1 MQNWS
6 MTLPSFQQLGMT
18 SNSSVKAKCIVK
30 SELSIRSSK
39 KLFSKPKSRCSEN
52 GVMVLFFFSLL
63 GKRERE
69 WGVRFCQVPV
79 YLLDCD
85 PKKDAQFA
93 CQLLC
98 HSISV
103 MPPLHYFCKE
113 RLRGPW
119 SKRQAIILMKHVFSI
134 SKSHMQEGF
143 ESTITPCTS
152 EGEGANW

>member
-18 SNSSVKAKCIVK
+18 SNSSVKANCIVNLNCPLDPWK
-30 SELSIRSSK
+30 SS
-39 KLFSKPKSRCSEN
+39 FPNPKVDAVKMEWWCY
-52 GVMVLFFFSLL
+52 FFFSLL

-69 WGVRFCQVPV
+69 WGVRFCWVPV

-93 CQLLC
+93 CRLLC

-134 SKSHMQEGF
+134 SKSHMQGGF

>member
-18 SNSSVKAKCIVK
+18 SNSSVKANCIVK
-30 SELSIRSSK
+30 SELSIRSLK

-52 GVMVLFFFSLL
+52 GVMVLFFFFPF
-63 GKRERE
+63 GEKGEGV
-69 WGVRFCQVPV
+69 GVRFCQVPV

-85 PKKDAQFA
+85 PKKAAQFA
-93 CQLLC
+93 CRLLC

-134 SKSHMQEGF
+134 SKSHMQGGF